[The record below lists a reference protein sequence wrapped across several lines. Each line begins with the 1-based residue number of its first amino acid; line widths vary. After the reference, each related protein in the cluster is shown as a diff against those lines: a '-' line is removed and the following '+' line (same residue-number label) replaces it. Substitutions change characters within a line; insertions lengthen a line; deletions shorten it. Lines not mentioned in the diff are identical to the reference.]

1 MEQVSSWDTQD
12 EGEEMKE
19 DYWNDDD
26 WKRRKDARS
35 EGLRDG
41 VMVGVVL
48 TVVFAYIWC
57 YFGR

>member
-1 MEQVSSWDTQD
+1 
-12 EGEEMKE
+12 MKE

-41 VMVGVVL
+41 VMVGVVF
-48 TVVFAYIWC
+48 TVLFAYIWC
-57 YFGR
+57 HFGWTT